1 MDALR
6 RYLHRLAAPLLGGRS
21 AGQKQ
26 ARWEECWASHRESSW
41 RITEIPGELQEAVAQ
56 GWFPPGADVLDIGCG
71 RGECAAWLAQQG
83 LTLLGVDFA
92 PSAIAQAKASY
103 GESEQLQFAVLDICR
118 AAPQRHFQ
126 ALFDRGCLHG
136 VPERDRP
143 AYVRHVS
150 GAAFSGAHFLL
161 MHKAV
166 DSALDGTTPAYQQTA
181 DRIRREFQDFF
192 DLADV
197 RQIVIPRV
205 AGPKS
210 KPPVPALAVWMVR
223 K

>member
-6 RYLHRLAAPLLGGRS
+6 RYLRRLAAPFLGGRYS
-21 AGQKQ
+21 SKKQ
-26 ARWEECWASHRESSW
+26 ARWEECWASHRESAW
-41 RITEIPGELQEAVAQ
+41 RITEIPDELQEAIAL
-56 GWFPPGADVLDIGCG
+56 GWFLPGADVLDIGCG

-92 PSAIAQAKASY
+92 PSAIAQARTSY
-103 GESEQLQFAVLDICR
+103 GESQQLQFAVLDICR
-118 AAPQRHFQ
+118 AAPERCFQ

-136 VPERDRP
+136 IPDQDRP
-143 AYVRHVS
+143 AYVRHVA
-150 GAAFSGAHFLL
+150 GVALPGAHFLL
-161 MHKAV
+161 MHKV
-166 DSALDGTTPAYQQTA
+166 LDGTLDGTTPAYQQTA
-181 DRIRREFQDFF
+181 DRIRREFQDYF
-192 DLADV
+192 DLVRV

-210 KPPVPALAVWMVR
+210 KPPVLALAVWLVR